1 MIAAKLSKEFLF
13 LGKLAKLSKCKRS
26 KVHKPNQ
33 PHSQGLSS
41 LPPLVVGTETLVAAG
56 HVTIYPSKT
65 AGWVGSQVHLVER
78 KTLLPHPSSR
88 LFDHPDSGWSCDQ
101 PQSGSLFQRL
111 REAEKRDP
119 GNEVEAKRFATE

>member
-1 MIAAKLSKEFLF
+1 MRKVNCTEIFVLF
-13 LGKLAKLSKCKRS
+13 LIKLRWSKATS
-26 KVHKPNQ
+26 IQ
-33 PHSQGLSS
+33 PRFQGLSS

-65 AGWVGSQVHLVER
+65 AGWVGTQVHLVER

-88 LFDHPDSGWSCDQ
+88 FFYHPDSRWSRDQ
-101 PQSGSLFQRL
+101 LQPGSLFQRP

-119 GNEVEAKRFATE
+119 GNEVDKYLRMVFT